1 MNDVQQYAEYLM
13 TKAQLD
19 LNIYDYNTLINTLKA
34 YQIRVID
41 KATLYYIVFDMILSP
56 PIHRKLH
63 TEFENF
69 LYLYIN

>member
-1 MNDVQQYAEYLM
+1 MNDVRQYAEYLM
-13 TKAQLD
+13 TKAKLN

-34 YQIRVID
+34 YKMRVID
-41 KATLYYIVFDMILSP
+41 KATLYYIVFDIILSA

-63 TEFENF
+63 TEFKNF